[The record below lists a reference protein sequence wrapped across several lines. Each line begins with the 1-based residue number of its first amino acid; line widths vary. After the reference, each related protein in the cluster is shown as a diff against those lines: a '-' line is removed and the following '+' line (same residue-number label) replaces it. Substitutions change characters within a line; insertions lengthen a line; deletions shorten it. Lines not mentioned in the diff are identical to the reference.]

1 MSVAHLRL
9 LLILLSSP
17 LVILTV
23 HMAFSRMFKNKYS
36 PQVVAV
42 KSLLSGYIPMAVLIQ
57 LFVMDDRGGELANG
71 RTIAWLYC
79 AIVYTSIAYTYFH
92 FFNMSETAR
101 RVRILYEINRA
112 GSLNYKDIRELY
124 STPDIVGVRI
134 QRLIQMK
141 QLKKESDGRYSL
153 DGRLLYYTA
162 RFVAAW
168 RGLIGFGKEGFEK

>member
-1 MSVAHLRL
+1 MIETHLRML
-9 LLILLSSP
+9 VILLSSP
-17 LVILTV
+17 IVILIV
-23 HMAFSRMFKNKYS
+23 HITLSRLFRHGDS
-36 PQVVAV
+36 PQVVTV
-42 KSLLSGYIPMAVLIQ
+42 KALLTSYIPMALLIGR
-57 LFVMDDRGGELANG
+57 FVTG
-71 RTIAWLYC
+71 RAGLIENPYLVWIYC
-79 AIVYTSIAYTYFH
+79 FIVYTSIAYTYFH

-134 QRLIQMK
+134 QRLLQTK
-141 QLKKESDGRYSL
+141 QLKEETDGRYSL
-153 DGRLLYYTA
+153 DGRLLYYAA